1 MLNIRSGAFE
11 TNSSSIH
18 SFIMLNRDV
27 DIPTYPREES
37 EFGIDE
43 DTMIVYRSE
52 LYFDRLFNILISP
65 KEKAI
70 YALCAF
76 YKEEGILDEVV
87 SILKSIYPKLNK
99 IKLCCPLDELLFA
112 IDEQSHGK
120 LAHFLTAHNI
130 TLKQFITDNHIV
142 VILDGDEFCI
152 FEKLQEV
159 GLINNAAIIQKR

>member
-1 MLNIRSGAFE
+1 MINIRRGAFE
-11 TNSSSIH
+11 TNSSSVH
-18 SFIMLNRDV
+18 SFIMLNRDIA
-27 DIPTYPREES
+27 IPNYPREES

-43 DTMIVYRSE
+43 DTMIFYRSE

-65 KEKAI
+65 KEKAM
-70 YALCAF
+70 YAVCAF
-76 YKEEGILDEVV
+76 YKKEGILDEVV

-99 IKLCCPLDELLFA
+99 IKLRCPLDELRFA
-112 IDEQSHGK
+112 IDEQSQGK
-120 LAHFLTAHNI
+120 LAHFLTTNNI

-159 GLINNAAIIQKR
+159 GLISDTAIIQKG

>member
-1 MLNIRSGAFE
+1 MLNIRSDAFE
-11 TNSSSIH
+11 TNSSSMH
-18 SFIMLNRDV
+18 SFIMLNRDI
-27 DIPTYPREES
+27 DIPNYPREES
-37 EFGIDE
+37 EVIDKE
-43 DTMIVYRSE
+43 TLIVYRSD
-52 LYFDRLFNILISP
+52 LYFDRLFNVLISP

-76 YKEEGILDEVV
+76 CKKEGILNEVL

-112 IDEQSHGK
+112 IDEQSDGK
-120 LAHFLTAHNI
+120 LAHFLTTNNI

-142 VILDGDEFCI
+142 AIIDGDEFCI

-159 GLINNAAIIQKR
+159 GLISNTAIVHKG